1 MMISLF
7 SLVVLLVCVVVV
19 PAVIVRV
26 LRTLKG
32 SAPYGDGRVVTNP
45 VDERLTRIEEA
56 IDAMADQIDRLGA
69 REERRYVSGSTSD
82 APKQT
87 NLSDPSTQHDSSL
100 ARPGSRPPPA

>member
-26 LRTLKG
+26 VRALKG
-32 SAPYGDGRVVTNP
+32 SAPYGDGRVVTNQ
-45 VDERLTRIEEA
+45 VDERLARIEEA
-56 IDAMADQIDRLGA
+56 IDAMAVQIDRLGA

-87 NLSDPSTQHDSSL
+87 NPSDPSTRHDSSL